1 MPLLLTRQLNPHT
14 VLGIWQLTEPI
25 AELQQLLPPY
35 VDGSQLSEQVHVR
48 RQREWLASRTLV
60 YKLLQHFT
68 KEPLLLRRNQD
79 GKPYFAEEGYH
90 VSISH
95 SPYLAAVI
103 LSDKY
108 KVGTDIE
115 LITPKALRV
124 SGKFL
129 SEAEKKNIKYDEK
142 ETCLYWSAKETLYK
156 LYSRKKLIFKEN
168 LLIKPAAQPNAL
180 QGHVQTDNFSKL
192 YQISFETILNHVLT
206 YSIDQ
211 E

>member
-14 VLGIWQLTEPI
+14 ILGIWQLTEPV

-35 VDGSQLSEQVHVR
+35 LDASQLTGQVHAR

-60 YKLLQHFT
+60 YHLLKHFT
-68 KEPLLLRRNQD
+68 DEPLLLRRNVH
-79 GKPYFAEEGYH
+79 GKPYFEEKGYC
-90 VSISH
+90 VSITH
-95 SPYLAAVI
+95 SPHLAAVI

-108 KVGTDIE
+108 EVGTDIE

-124 SGKFL
+124 ADKFL
-129 SEAEKKNIKYDEK
+129 SEAEKESTKSDEK

-156 LYSRKKLIFKEN
+156 MYSRKKLIFKEN
-168 LLIKPAAQPNAL
+168 LLIEPAMQPNTL
-180 QGHVQTDNFSKL
+180 LGRVQTDNFSKL
-192 YQISFETILNHVLT
+192 YQISFEMVLNHVLT

-211 E
+211 N